1 MVNDFIGDAVMAVF
15 GAPLPDPDH
24 AVHAVQ
30 SALAMEH
37 ALQALNQRWAAAG
50 RPALR
55 MGIGIHTGEVFAGNV
70 GGEQRV
76 KYAVIGDPVNVAAR
90 VEGVNKDLGTTI
102 LMTEETRMLL
112 GERVRARDCGETH
125 VKGRSRPVRV
135 YEVLAVHP
143 DGGA

>member
-1 MVNDFIGDAVMAVF
+1 
-15 GAPLPDPDH
+15 
-24 AVHAVQ
+24 
-30 SALAMEH
+30 
-37 ALQALNQRWAAAG
+37 
-50 RPALR
+50 
-55 MGIGIHTGEVFAGNV
+55 
-70 GGEQRV
+70 V